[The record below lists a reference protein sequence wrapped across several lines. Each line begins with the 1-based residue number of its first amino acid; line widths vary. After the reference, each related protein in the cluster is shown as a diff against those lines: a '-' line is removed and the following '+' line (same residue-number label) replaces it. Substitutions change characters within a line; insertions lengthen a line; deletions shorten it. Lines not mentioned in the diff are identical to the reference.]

1 MESIK
6 TPTTADTFLLSR
18 GVDPKQPEDELVLGL
33 LVYAG
38 ANDLSDIGN
47 SHGPLEKR
55 QVLPALTFLLRQRLA
70 HCVSLSGDRTT
81 FGWLIGWKMTPP
93 SDWHQVVRIFDE
105 AAYDL
110 RLIVRSAPQ
119 DQYSILHERLRASRW
134 ISSPTAS
141 TARSLLG
148 MMKPE
153 LGVSDFQ
160 RRSIFAQWVLGLPLE
175 AIESSSLKDLYLDDH
190 QPGAARFRINNG
202 DEGSSGEFLNWLT
215 EFNGAPLKRGA
226 SRLVI
231 PLNTQ
236 VFIQGATRA
245 ANP

>member
-6 TPTTADTFLLSR
+6 TVTAVDAFLLSR
-18 GVDPKQPEDELVLGL
+18 GIEPNQSENELVLGL
-33 LVYAG
+33 LAYAG
-38 ANDLSDIGN
+38 ANNVSDIGN

-55 QVLPALTFLLRQRLA
+55 QVLPALTFLLRQRIA
-70 HCVSLSGDRTT
+70 HCISLSSDRTT

-105 AAYDL
+105 AVYDL

-153 LGVSDFQ
+153 LGVSDSQ
-160 RRSIFAQWVLGLPLE
+160 RKSVFAQWILGLPLE
-175 AIESSSLKDLYLDDH
+175 AIESSALKNLYLDDR

-226 SRLVI
+226 SRFVI

-236 VFIQGATRA
+236 AFIQGASRA
-245 ANP
+245 ANF

>member
-6 TPTTADTFLLSR
+6 TQTAADAFLLSR
-18 GVDPKQPEDELVLGL
+18 GVDPNQSEEQLVLGL
-33 LVYAG
+33 LAYAG

-55 QVLPALTFLLRQRLA
+55 QVLPALTFLLRQRIA
-70 HCVSLSGDRTT
+70 HCVSLSCDRTT
-81 FGWLIGWKMTPP
+81 FGWLIGWKMSPP
-93 SDWHQVVRIFDE
+93 SDWHQIVRIFDD
-105 AAYDL
+105 AVYDL
-110 RLIVRSAPQ
+110 RVVVGSAPK

-153 LGVSDFQ
+153 LGVSDSQ
-160 RRSIFAQWVLGLPLE
+160 RKSLFAQWILGLPLE

-190 QPGAARFRINNG
+190 QPGAARFRIHNG
-202 DEGSSGEFLNWLT
+202 DEASSGEFLNWLT

>member
-6 TPTTADTFLLSR
+6 TQTAADTFLLSR
-18 GVDPKQPEDELVLGL
+18 GVDPNQSEEQLVLGL
-33 LVYAG
+33 LAYAG

-70 HCVSLSGDRTT
+70 HCVSLSCDRTT

-153 LGVSDFQ
+153 QGVSDSQ
-160 RRSIFAQWVLGLPLE
+160 RKSVFAQWILGLPLE
-175 AIESSSLKDLYLDDH
+175 AIESSALKNLYLDDR

-215 EFNGAPLKRGA
+215 EFNGVPLKRGT
-226 SRLVI
+226 SRFVI

-236 VFIQGATRA
+236 AFIQGASRA
-245 ANP
+245 ANS

>member
-18 GVDPKQPEDELVLGL
+18 GVDPKQSEDELVLGL

>member
-1 MESIK
+1 
-6 TPTTADTFLLSR
+6 
-18 GVDPKQPEDELVLGL
+18 
-33 LVYAG
+33 
-38 ANDLSDIGN
+38 
-47 SHGPLEKR
+47 
-55 QVLPALTFLLRQRLA
+55 
-70 HCVSLSGDRTT
+70 
-81 FGWLIGWKMTPP
+81 
-93 SDWHQVVRIFDE
+93 
-105 AAYDL
+105 
-110 RLIVRSAPQ
+110 
-119 DQYSILHERLRASRW
+119 
-134 ISSPTAS
+134 
-141 TARSLLG
+141 
-148 MMKPE
+148 MKPE
-153 LGVSDFQ
+153 LGVSDSQ
-160 RRSIFAQWVLGLPLE
+160 RKSVFAQWILGLPLE

>member
-6 TPTTADTFLLSR
+6 TQTAAGAFLLSR
-18 GVDPKQPEDELVLGL
+18 GVDPIQSEDELVLGL

-38 ANDLSDIGN
+38 ANGLSDIGN

-55 QVLPALTFLLRQRLA
+55 QLLPALTFLLRQRLA

>member
-1 MESIK
+1 MS
-6 TPTTADTFLLSR
+6 
-18 GVDPKQPEDELVLGL
+18 GVPIEDPL
-33 LVYAG
+33 A
-38 ANDLSDIGN
+38 S
-47 SHGPLEKR
+47 S
-55 QVLPALTFLLRQRLA
+55 PARYHTD
-70 HCVSLSGDRTT
+70 VG
-81 FGWLIGWKMTPP
+81 
-93 SDWHQVVRIFDE
+93 VRIE
-105 AAYDL
+105 STNL
-110 RLIVRSAPQ
+110 SQ
-119 DQYSILHERLRASRW
+119 G
-134 ISSPTAS
+134 SPA
-141 TARSLLG
+141 ARSLLG

-153 LGVSDFQ
+153 LGVSDSQ
-160 RRSIFAQWVLGLPLE
+160 RKSVFAQWILGLPLE

-190 QPGAARFRINNG
+190 QPGAARFRIRNG

>member
-6 TPTTADTFLLSR
+6 TPTTADAFLLSR
-18 GVDPKQPEDELVLGL
+18 GVDPKQSEDELVLAL
-33 LVYAG
+33 LAYAG

-70 HCVSLSGDRTT
+70 HCVSLSCDRTT
-81 FGWLIGWKMTPP
+81 YGWLIGWKMSPP

-105 AAYDL
+105 AVYDL
-110 RLIVRSAPQ
+110 RLVVGSAPTN
-119 DQYSILHERLRASRW
+119 QYGILHDRLRASRW

-153 LGVSDFQ
+153 LGVSDSQ
-160 RRSIFAQWVLGLPLE
+160 RRSAFAQWILGLPLE
-175 AIESSSLKDLYLDDH
+175 AIESSSLKDLYLNDH
-190 QPGAARFRINNG
+190 QPGAARFRIHNG
-202 DEGSSGEFLNWLT
+202 DAASSGEFLNWLT
-215 EFNGAPLKRGA
+215 DFNGAPLKRGA
-226 SRLVI
+226 SRFVF

-236 VFIQGATRA
+236 TFIQGASRA
-245 ANP
+245 TKP